1 MAAAGHAAAEG
12 YDRDG
17 DHMNWDAIAAVGEL
31 LGALAVLITLV
42 YLAVQ
47 IKQNTLAVATATY
60 ESTMAGFNDINVV
73 VASHPALASVLD
85 RGCQN
90 PGLLNAEEVVQF
102 NFLLRCY
109 ANQWWKLF
117 KLYERG
123 NLPEEEWSVFAREAA
138 QFLEQP
144 GCKPF
149 CEANALF
156 TDLYTELEKHK
167 GGVISDFGFG
177 GEAR

>member
-1 MAAAGHAAAEG
+1 
-12 YDRDG
+12 
-17 DHMNWDAIAAVGEL
+17 MNWEAIAAIGEM
-31 LGALAVLITLV
+31 LGALAVLVTLL

-47 IKQNTLAVATATY
+47 IKQNTSAVATATY
-60 ESTMAGFNDINVV
+60 ESTMTGFNDINVV
-73 VASHPALASVLD
+73 VAGNPALSSLID

-90 PGLLNAEEVVQF
+90 ADSLNAGEAVQF

-123 NLPEEEWSVFAREAA
+123 SLPGHEWRIFAREAA
-138 QFLEQP
+138 QFLDQP

-149 CEANALF
+149 CAQNALF
-156 TDLYTELEKHK
+156 ADLYTELDKHR
-167 GGVISDFGFG
+167 GGVISDFGFVSETSEG
-177 GEAR
+177 RIT

>member
-1 MAAAGHAAAEG
+1 
-12 YDRDG
+12 
-17 DHMNWDAIAAVGEL
+17 MNWDAIAAVGEL
-31 LGALAVLITLV
+31 LGASAVLVTLI

-47 IKQNTLAVATATY
+47 IRQNTSAVATATY
-60 ESTMAGFNDINVV
+60 ESTMTGFNDINIV
-73 VASHPALASVLD
+73 VAGNPALASVLD

-90 PGLLNAEEVVQF
+90 PDSLNTEEVVQF

-109 ANQWWKLF
+109 SNQWWKLF

-123 NLPEEEWSVFAREAA
+123 SLPAAEWSIFAKEAA
-138 QFLEQP
+138 QFLDQP

-149 CEANALF
+149 CDQNALF
-156 TDLYTELEKHK
+156 ADLFTELDKHK

-177 GEAR
+177 GKA

>member
-1 MAAAGHAAAEG
+1 
-12 YDRDG
+12 
-17 DHMNWDAIAAVGEL
+17 MNWDAIGAIGEL
-31 LGALAVLITLV
+31 LGAAAVLFTLI

-47 IKQNTLAVATATY
+47 IRQNTSAVATATY
-60 ESTMAGFNDINVV
+60 ESTMTGFNDINIV
-73 VASHPALASVLD
+73 VAGNPALASLLD

-90 PGLLNAEEVVQF
+90 PDSLNSEEIVQF

-109 ANQWWKLF
+109 SNQWWKLF

-123 NLPEEEWSVFAREAA
+123 SLPAAEWSIFAKEAA

-149 CEANALF
+149 CEQNALF
-156 TDLYTELEKHK
+156 ADLYTELDKYK
-167 GGVISDFGFG
+167 GGVISDFGFRG
-177 GEAR
+177 KA

>member
-1 MAAAGHAAAEG
+1 
-12 YDRDG
+12 
-17 DHMNWDAIAAVGEL
+17 MNWDAIGAIGEL
-31 LGALAVLITLV
+31 LGASAVLVTLI

-47 IKQNTLAVATATY
+47 IKQNTSAVATATY
-60 ESTMAGFNDINVV
+60 ESTMTGFNDINIV
-73 VASHPALASVLD
+73 VAGNPALASVLD

-90 PGLLNAEEVVQF
+90 PDSLNSEEVVQF

-109 ANQWWKLF
+109 SNQWWKLF
-117 KLYERG
+117 KLYERSS
-123 NLPEEEWSVFAREAA
+123 LPAAEWSIFAKEAA

-149 CEANALF
+149 CEQNALF
-156 TDLYTELEKHK
+156 ADLYTELDKYK

-177 GEAR
+177 GKA